1 MSRRSEVVSSYEKP
15 AEMYLE
21 WKSDEQSFSYYDK
34 AQGKN
39 ITFNPGK
46 FLFLMDRSTIKG
58 WSEADQSGIY
68 SNEVKNLSTDDLNVR
83 TFAGKQI
90 ASGKYAEIKES
101 IAKAGG
107 TFTKSIYAMM
117 EDGTI
122 INFQLRGVSLRQ
134 WMDFTAKSRRRLPDE
149 WINIAS
155 VEEGKKG
162 RVTFSF
168 PIFEFSGSLN
178 VSQGDLA
185 DQQYNELKRKLE
197 PSERIADH
205 QTDDASVPA
214 DDEIDF

>member
-1 MSRRSEVVSSYEKP
+1 MSRRSEVASSYEKP

-21 WKSDEQSFSYYDK
+21 WKSDDKSFSYYDK

-39 ITFNPGK
+39 ITVDPGK

-83 TFAGKQI
+83 TFSGKAI
-90 ASGKYAEIKES
+90 ASGKYADIKEA
-101 IAKAGG
+101 IQKAGG

-149 WINIAS
+149 WITIAS

-168 PIFEFSGSLN
+168 PNFEFSGSLN
-178 VSQGDLA
+178 SKEGDLA
-185 DQQYNELKRKLE
+185 DQQYNELKRKIE
-197 PSERIADH
+197 PSERIADN
-205 QTDDASVPA
+205 QADQEVIV

>member
-1 MSRRSEVVSSYEKP
+1 MSRRSEVASSYEKP

-21 WKSDEQSFSYYDK
+21 WKSDDKSFSYYDK

-39 ITFNPGK
+39 ITVDPGK

-83 TFAGKQI
+83 TFSGKAI
-90 ASGKYAEIKES
+90 ASGKYADIKEA

-117 EDGTI
+117 QDGTI

-149 WINIAS
+149 WITIAS

-168 PIFEFSGSLN
+168 PNFEFSGSLN
-178 VSQGDLA
+178 AKEGDLA
-185 DQQYNELKRKLE
+185 DQQYNELKRKID
-197 PSERIADH
+197 PSERIADN
-205 QTDDASVPA
+205 QADQEVIA

>member
-1 MSRRSEVVSSYEKP
+1 MSRRSEVASSYEKP

-21 WKSDEQSFSYYDK
+21 WKSDDKSFSYYDK

-39 ITFNPGK
+39 ITVDPGK

-83 TFAGKQI
+83 TFSGKAI
-90 ASGKYAEIKES
+90 ASGKYADIKEA

-149 WINIAS
+149 WITIAS

-168 PIFEFSGSLN
+168 PNFEFSGSLN
-178 VSQGDLA
+178 SKEGDLA
-185 DQQYNELKRKLE
+185 DQQYNELKRKIE
-197 PSERIADH
+197 PSERIADN
-205 QTDDASVPA
+205 QADQEVIA

>member
-1 MSRRSEVVSSYEKP
+1 MSRRSEVASSYEKQ

-21 WKSDEQSFSYYDK
+21 WKSDDKSFSYYDK

-39 ITFNPGK
+39 ITVDPGK

-58 WSEADQSGIY
+58 WSESDQSGIY

-83 TFAGKQI
+83 TFSGKAI
-90 ASGKYAEIKES
+90 ASGKYADIKEA

-149 WINIAS
+149 WITIAS

-178 VSQGDLA
+178 SKEGDLA
-185 DQQYNELKRKLE
+185 DQQYNELKRKIE
-197 PSERIADH
+197 PSERIADN
-205 QTDDASVPA
+205 QADQEVIA

>member
-1 MSRRSEVVSSYEKP
+1 MSRRSEVASSYEKP

-21 WKSDEQSFSYYDK
+21 WKSDDKSFSYYDK
-34 AQGKN
+34 SQGKN
-39 ITFNPGK
+39 ITVDPGK

-83 TFAGKQI
+83 TFSGKAI
-90 ASGKYAEIKES
+90 ASGKYADIKEA

-117 EDGTI
+117 QDGTI

-134 WMDFTAKSRRRLPDE
+134 WMDFTAKTRRRLPDE
-149 WINIAS
+149 WITIAS

-168 PIFEFSGSLN
+168 PNFEFSGSLN
-178 VSQGDLA
+178 AKEGDLA
-185 DQQYNELKRKLE
+185 DQQYNELKRKID
-197 PSERIADH
+197 PSERIADN
-205 QTDDASVPA
+205 QADQEVIA

>member
-1 MSRRSEVVSSYEKP
+1 MSRRSEVASSYEKP

-21 WKSDEQSFSYYDK
+21 WKSDDKSFSYYDK

-39 ITFNPGK
+39 ITVDPGK

-83 TFAGKQI
+83 TFSGKAI
-90 ASGKYAEIKES
+90 ASGKYADIKEA

-149 WINIAS
+149 WITIAS

-168 PIFEFSGSLN
+168 PNFEFSGSLN
-178 VSQGDLA
+178 SKEGDLA
-185 DQQYNELKRKLE
+185 DQQYNELKRKID
-197 PSERIADH
+197 PSERIADN
-205 QTDDASVPA
+205 QTDQEVIA

>member
-1 MSRRSEVVSSYEKP
+1 MSRRSEVASSYEKP

-21 WKSDEQSFSYYDK
+21 WKSDDKSFSYYDK
-34 AQGKN
+34 SQGKN
-39 ITFNPGK
+39 ITVDPGK

-83 TFAGKQI
+83 TFSGKAI
-90 ASGKYAEIKES
+90 ASGKYADIKEA

-149 WINIAS
+149 WITIAS

-168 PIFEFSGSLN
+168 PNFEFSGSLN
-178 VSQGDLA
+178 AKEGDLA
-185 DQQYNELKRKLE
+185 DQQYNELKRKIE
-197 PSERIADH
+197 PSERIADN
-205 QTDDASVPA
+205 QTDQEVIA

>member
-1 MSRRSEVVSSYEKP
+1 MSRRSEVASSYEKP

-21 WKSDEQSFSYYDK
+21 WKSDDKSFSYYDK

-39 ITFNPGK
+39 ITVDPGK

-83 TFAGKQI
+83 TFSGKAI
-90 ASGKYAEIKES
+90 ASGKYADIKEA
-101 IAKAGG
+101 IQKAGG

-149 WINIAS
+149 WITISS

-178 VSQGDLA
+178 AKEGDLA
-185 DQQYNELKRKLE
+185 DQQYSELKRKID
-197 PSERIADH
+197 PSERIADN
-205 QTDDASVPA
+205 QSDQEVIA

>member
-1 MSRRSEVVSSYEKP
+1 MSRRSEVASSYEKP

-21 WKSDEQSFSYYDK
+21 WKSDDKSFSYYDK

-39 ITFNPGK
+39 ITVDPGK

-83 TFAGKQI
+83 TFSGKAI
-90 ASGKYAEIKES
+90 ASGKYADIKEA

-149 WINIAS
+149 WITIAS

-168 PIFEFSGSLN
+168 PNFEFSGSLN
-178 VSQGDLA
+178 AKEGDLA
-185 DQQYNELKRKLE
+185 DQQYNELKRKIE
-197 PSERIADH
+197 PSERIADN
-205 QTDDASVPA
+205 QADQEVIA

>member
-1 MSRRSEVVSSYEKP
+1 MSRRSEVASSYEKP

-21 WKSDEQSFSYYDK
+21 WKSDDKSFSYYDK
-34 AQGKN
+34 AQGKS
-39 ITFNPGK
+39 ITVDPGK

-58 WSEADQSGIY
+58 WSEGDQSGIY

-83 TFAGKQI
+83 TFSGKAI
-90 ASGKYAEIKES
+90 ASGKYADIKEA

-149 WINIAS
+149 WITIAS

-168 PIFEFSGSLN
+168 PIFEFNGSLN
-178 VSQGDLA
+178 AKEGDLA
-185 DQQYNELKRKLE
+185 DQQYNELKRKIE
-197 PSERIADH
+197 PSERIADN
-205 QTDDASVPA
+205 QSDQEVIA

>member
-1 MSRRSEVVSSYEKP
+1 MSRRSEVASSYEKP

-21 WKSDEQSFSYYDK
+21 WKSDDKSFSYYDK
-34 AQGKN
+34 SQGKN
-39 ITFNPGK
+39 ITVDPGK

-83 TFAGKQI
+83 TFSGKAI
-90 ASGKYAEIKES
+90 ASGKYADIKEA
-101 IAKAGG
+101 IQKAGG

-117 EDGTI
+117 DDGTI

-149 WINIAS
+149 WITIAS

-178 VSQGDLA
+178 SKEGDLA
-185 DQQYNELKRKLE
+185 DQQYNELKRKIE
-197 PSERIADH
+197 PSERIADN
-205 QTDDASVPA
+205 QANQEVIA

>member
-1 MSRRSEVVSSYEKP
+1 MSRRSEVASSYEKP

-21 WKSDEQSFSYYDK
+21 WKSDDNSFSYYDK

-39 ITFNPGK
+39 ITVDPGK

-83 TFAGKQI
+83 TFSGKAI
-90 ASGKYAEIKES
+90 ASGKYADIKEA
-101 IAKAGG
+101 IQKAGG

-149 WINIAS
+149 WITIAS

-168 PIFEFSGSLN
+168 PNFEFSGSLN
-178 VSQGDLA
+178 SKEGDLA
-185 DQQYNELKRKLE
+185 DQQYNELKRKIE
-197 PSERIADH
+197 PSERIADN
-205 QTDDASVPA
+205 QADQEVIA

>member
-1 MSRRSEVVSSYEKP
+1 MSRRSEVASSYEKP

-21 WKSDEQSFSYYDK
+21 WKSDDKSFSYYDK

-39 ITFNPGK
+39 ITVDPGK

-83 TFAGKQI
+83 TFSGKAI
-90 ASGKYAEIKES
+90 ASGKYADIKEA
-101 IAKAGG
+101 IQKAGG

-117 EDGTI
+117 DDGTI

-149 WINIAS
+149 WITIAS

-178 VSQGDLA
+178 SKEGDLA
-185 DQQYNELKRKLE
+185 DQQYNELKRKID
-197 PSERIADH
+197 PSERIADN
-205 QTDDASVPA
+205 QADQEVIA

>member
-1 MSRRSEVVSSYEKP
+1 MSRRSEVASSYEKP

-21 WKSDEQSFSYYDK
+21 WKSDDKSFSYYDK
-34 AQGKN
+34 SQGKN
-39 ITFNPGK
+39 ITVDPGK

-83 TFAGKQI
+83 TFSGKAI
-90 ASGKYAEIKES
+90 ASGKYADIKEA

-117 EDGTI
+117 QDGTI

-149 WINIAS
+149 WITIAS

-168 PIFEFSGSLN
+168 PNFEFSGSLN
-178 VSQGDLA
+178 AKEGDLA
-185 DQQYNELKRKLE
+185 DQQYNELKRKIE
-197 PSERIADH
+197 PSERIADN
-205 QTDDASVPA
+205 QTDQEVIA

>member
-1 MSRRSEVVSSYEKP
+1 MSRRSEVASSYEKP

-21 WKSDEQSFSYYDK
+21 WKSDDKSFSYYDK
-34 AQGKN
+34 SQGKN
-39 ITFNPGK
+39 ITVDPGK

-58 WSEADQSGIY
+58 WSEADRSGIY

-83 TFAGKQI
+83 TFSGKAI
-90 ASGKYAEIKES
+90 ASGKYADIKEA

-117 EDGTI
+117 QDGTI

-149 WINIAS
+149 WITIAS

-168 PIFEFSGSLN
+168 PNFEFSGSLN
-178 VSQGDLA
+178 AKEGDLA
-185 DQQYNELKRKLE
+185 DQQYNELKRKIE
-197 PSERIADH
+197 PSERIADN
-205 QTDDASVPA
+205 QTDQEVIA

>member
-1 MSRRSEVVSSYEKP
+1 MSRRSEVASSYEKP

-21 WKSDEQSFSYYDK
+21 WKSDDKSFSYYDK

-39 ITFNPGK
+39 ITVDPGK

-58 WSEADQSGIY
+58 WSEADRSGIY

-83 TFAGKQI
+83 TFSGKAI
-90 ASGKYAEIKES
+90 ASGKYADIKEA

-117 EDGTI
+117 QDGTI

-134 WMDFTAKSRRRLPDE
+134 WMDFTAKTRRRLPDE
-149 WINIAS
+149 WITIAS

-168 PIFEFSGSLN
+168 PNFEFSGSLN
-178 VSQGDLA
+178 AKEGDLA
-185 DQQYNELKRKLE
+185 DQQYNELKRKIE
-197 PSERIADH
+197 PSERIADN
-205 QTDDASVPA
+205 QTDQEVIA